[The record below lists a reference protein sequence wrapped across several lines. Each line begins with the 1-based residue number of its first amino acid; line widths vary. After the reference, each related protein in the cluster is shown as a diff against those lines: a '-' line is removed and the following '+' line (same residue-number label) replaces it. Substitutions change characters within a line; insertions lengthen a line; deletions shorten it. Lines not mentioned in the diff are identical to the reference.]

1 MGANGRDISAAG
13 AARGPVPQG
22 AVVGAQAQ
30 YREPVTP
37 ELDELTGLPT
47 LSHLVEQIQELQAEM
62 RARPG
67 PRRSVLPRATLVV
80 VSLASGVDRHM
91 AQFVRART
99 ASLLRALF
107 ADDETIVQ
115 MRQGMF
121 AVLTSDGRDMAPECS
136 FLESMLVEFDVDAR
150 VWTERVPADGPGTAS
165 LLSALLLAG
174 EWTPA

>member
-1 MGANGRDISAAG
+1 
-13 AARGPVPQG
+13 V
-22 AVVGAQAQ
+22 
-30 YREPVTP
+30 P

-47 LSHLVEQIQELQAEM
+47 LSYLVEQIQELQAEM
-62 RARPG
+62 RTRPG
-67 PRRSVLPRATLVV
+67 PRRSVLPGATLVV
-80 VSLASGVDRHM
+80 VSLAGGVDRHT

-121 AVLTSDGRDMAPECS
+121 AVLALDGRDLGPECS
-136 FLESMLVEFDVDAR
+136 FLESMLVEFDVRAR
-150 VWTERVPADGPGTAS
+150 VWTERVPADGLGTAS

-174 EWTPA
+174 EWVPA